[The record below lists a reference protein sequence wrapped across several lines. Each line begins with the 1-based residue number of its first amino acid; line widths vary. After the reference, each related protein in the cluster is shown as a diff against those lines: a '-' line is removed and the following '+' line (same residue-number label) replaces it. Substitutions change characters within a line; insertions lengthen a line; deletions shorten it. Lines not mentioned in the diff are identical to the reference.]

1 MKRFQEPMRP
11 IAHFAAAAALALI
24 ALEAFAQYPAQYPVR
39 PMVIIV
45 GFAAGGDSDISAC
58 NLAQHHSSAD
68 TTKFVREQAELYE
81 RLATSLGIRE

>member
-11 IAHFAAAAALALI
+11 IAHFATAAALALI

-39 PMVIIV
+39 PMVIV
-45 GFAAGGDSDISAC
+45 GFAAGGDSDISAR
-58 NLAQHHSSAD
+58 NLAQHRSSAD